1 VINPFLVNTLEG
13 IRGYLPKL
21 LERLILNNMMK
32 FFRLF
37 SILSFLTVLW
47 LPAFS
52 QQDSIPV
59 TTLVE
64 KVNKQVTDIPLEKV
78 YLHFDKPYYAV
89 GDTIWFKAYL
99 TSIQNIP
106 SELSKIIYVD
116 VLSSKDSIVESI
128 KIPVMNGVAPGSIPI
143 SDASYKQGNYHI
155 RAYTRWMINF
165 SPDYFYSK
173 NLLVGNAINKDVSTD
188 ITFKSTATDRNVKV
202 NAQVLLKN
210 EDNLPLSNRRVN
222 WEVIVDYERISRGR
236 GDTDAKG
243 LLNIEFSSSRD
254 VDLRSGQ
261 LIATIDIGKTKPV
274 EVVFPLQTAFS
285 ENDVQFFPEG
295 GDLVADLPSEVAFK
309 ALRSDGLGVELTGTV
324 VDEEGNVVTEITS
337 KHLGMGKFLL
347 TPETNKTYFANV
359 QFADGTKGTFKLPAV
374 KSEGII
380 VSVDNSDL
388 MNVKFVIRANRP
400 YVEKN
405 YNSGFYIVGRNGG
418 IVYYAAQSILRN
430 QEYSASIPKK
440 NFPSGIAQLSILSAS
455 GNVLSERIVFIR
467 QGDAL
472 NMDLSSD
479 LTKYTQR
486 QKVQMKLS
494 ASSDGKPSLGSFSVA
509 VIDETKVPVN
519 EDKETTILSS
529 LLLSSDI
536 EGYIEEPNYYFYDV
550 NDKKLSDLDLLML
563 TQGYRRYTYADIL
576 ANKPPA
582 ISYLP
587 EKSLAISGMIRRK
600 DGMPLTNGRLLL
612 QIPER
617 SFYKDGNTDDKGRFS
632 FTDLAFQDSVEV
644 VINARNNLNSEN
656 LMIMTDGEP
665 FPEPDIS
672 ATKPDQLI
680 NIDSALETYLQN
692 NKLNNSSGFLLREV
706 TIEARAPR
714 APSHADYGALT
725 GLSMQADYL
734 YKGDQLAGCN
744 NLIGCLTGSMGLTY
758 IDRVLYLS
766 RSYTAGNRLPV
777 EIYANGLQVDV
788 NYLMGI
794 QVEGI
799 ESIEV
804 FMNDGVSG
812 INSRNRTNG
821 VLVINMKEV
830 KKTKVSAQDIA
841 DLFPPTNVM
850 TFMPNGYSAERQ
862 FYVPK
867 YAGPQTTLQS
877 KDNRTTIY
885 WNPYL
890 VTDENGELSFEYF
903 NSDGKGT
910 FRVVVEGVDED
921 GHIGRSVYRY
931 QVE

>member
-1 VINPFLVNTLEG
+1 
-13 IRGYLPKL
+13 
-21 LERLILNNMMK
+21 MMK
-32 FFRLF
+32 YIKLI
-37 SILSFLTVLW
+37 SILSLLTILW
-47 LPAFS
+47 FPAFS

-59 TTLVE
+59 TTIVE

-99 TSIQNIP
+99 TSVQNIP

-128 KIPVMNGVAPGSIPI
+128 KIPVINGVAPGSIPI
-143 SDASYKQGNYHI
+143 SDASFKQGNYHI
-155 RAYTRWMINF
+155 RAYTRWMLNF
-165 SPDYFYSK
+165 SPNYFFSK
-173 NLLVGNAINKDVSTD
+173 NLLVGNAINKDISTN
-188 ITFKSTATDRNVKV
+188 ITFNSTATDKNVKV
-202 NAQVLLKN
+202 SAQVLFKN
-210 EDNLPLSNRRVN
+210 EDNVPLSNRRVN
-222 WEVIVDYERISRGR
+222 WEVVVDYERVSRGR
-236 GDTDAKG
+236 GDTDTKG
-243 LLNIEFSSSRD
+243 LLNIEFSSSKD

-261 LIATIDIGKTKPV
+261 LIATVDIGKTKPINV
-274 EVVFPLQTAFS
+274 SFPLQKVAL

-295 GDLVADLPSEVAFK
+295 GDLVADLLSEVAFK

-324 VDEEGNVVTEITS
+324 VDADGNIVAQMS
-337 KHLGMGKFLL
+337 SQHLGMGKFLF
-347 TPETNKTYFANV
+347 TPENNKIYFANV
-359 QFADGTKGTFKLPAV
+359 QFADGTKGTFKLPDV
-374 KSEGII
+374 KPEGIS

-388 MNVKFVIRANRP
+388 TNLKFVIRSNRP
-400 YVEKN
+400 YLEKN
-405 YNSGFYIVGRNGG
+405 FNSGFYIIGRNGG
-418 IVYYAAQSILRN
+418 IVYYAAQTVLRN

-440 NFPSGIAQLSILSAS
+440 NFPTGIAQLSILSSS
-455 GNVLSERIVFIR
+455 GKILSERVVFIK
-467 QGDAL
+467 QADSLTMGL
-472 NMDLSSD
+472 TSDLS
-479 LTKYTQR
+479 KYTQR
-486 QKVQMKLS
+486 QKVQMKLN
-494 ASSDGKPSLGSFSVA
+494 ASSEGKPSLGSFSVA
-509 VIDETKVPVN
+509 VIDESKVPVN
-519 EDKETTILSS
+519 DDKETTILSS

-563 TQGYRRYTYADIL
+563 TQGYRRYTYNDIL
-576 ANKPPA
+576 ANKLPA

-617 SFYKDGNTDDKGRFS
+617 SFYKDGKTDDKGRFS

-665 FPEPDIS
+665 FPQPDIS
-672 ATKPDQLI
+672 ASAPDQII
-680 NIDSALETYLQN
+680 NIDSALDTYLQN
-692 NKLNNSSGFLLREV
+692 SKLQNSSGFLLREV
-706 TIEARAPR
+706 TIEGRAAR

-744 NLIGCLTGSMGLTY
+744 DLVSCLTGSMGLTY
-758 IDRVLYLS
+758 VDRVLYLS
-766 RSYTAGNRLPV
+766 RSYNTGNRLPI

-788 NYLMGI
+788 NYLYGI

-821 VLVINMKEV
+821 VLVINMKEI

-841 DLFPPTNVM
+841 DLFPPTNIM

-867 YAGPQTTLQS
+867 YSGPQTTLQS

-890 VTDENGELSFEYF
+890 LTDENGDVNFEYF

>member
-1 VINPFLVNTLEG
+1 
-13 IRGYLPKL
+13 
-21 LERLILNNMMK
+21 MMK
-32 FFRLF
+32 YIRLF
-37 SILSFLTVLW
+37 SILSLLTVLW

-59 TTLVE
+59 TTIVE

-106 SELSKIIYVD
+106 SELSKIVYVD

-143 SDASYKQGNYHI
+143 SDASFKQGNYHI
-155 RAYTRWMINF
+155 RAYTRWMLNF
-165 SPDYFYSK
+165 SPNYFFSK
-173 NLLVGNAINKDVSTD
+173 NLLVGNAINKDISTN
-188 ITFKSTATDRNVKV
+188 ITFNSTATDKNVKV
-202 NAQVLLKN
+202 NAQVLIKN
-210 EDNLPLSNRRVN
+210 EDNVPLSNRRVN

-243 LLNIEFSSSRD
+243 LLNIEFSSSKD

-261 LIATIDIGKTKPV
+261 LVATVEIGKAKPV
-274 EVVFPLQTAFS
+274 NVSFPLKTAVL
-285 ENDVQFFPEG
+285 ENDIQFFPEG
-295 GDLVADLPSEVAFK
+295 GDLIADLLSEVAFK
-309 ALRSDGLGVELTGTV
+309 ALRSDGLGVELKGTV
-324 VDEEGNVVTEITS
+324 VDAEGNTVAEMTS
-337 KHLGMGKFLL
+337 QHLGMGKFLF
-347 TPETNKTYFANV
+347 TPGNNKTYFANV
-359 QFADGTKGTFKLPAV
+359 EFADGTKGTFKLPAV
-374 KSEGII
+374 KAEGIS

-388 MNVKFVIRANRP
+388 TNLKFVIRANRP

-405 YNSGFYIVGRNGG
+405 FNSGFYIIGRNGG
-418 IVYYAAQSILRN
+418 IVYYAAQSVLRS

-440 NFPSGIAQLSILSAS
+440 NFPTGIAQLSILSSS
-455 GNVLSERIVFIR
+455 GNILSERVVFIK
-467 QGDAL
+467 QADSL
-472 NMDLSSD
+472 TMNLTSD
-479 LTKYTQR
+479 LPKYTQR
-486 QKVQMKLS
+486 QKVQMKLN
-494 ASSDGKPSLGSFSVA
+494 ASSAGEPSLGSFSVA
-509 VIDETKVPVN
+509 VIDESKVPVN
-519 EDKETTILSS
+519 DDKETTILSS

-536 EGYIEEPNYYFYDV
+536 EGYIEEPNYYFHEV
-550 NDKKLSDLDLLML
+550 NNKKLSDLDLLML
-563 TQGYRRYTYADIL
+563 TQGYRRYTYNDIL

-587 EKSLAISGMIRRK
+587 EKSLAVSGMIRRK

-617 SFYKDGNTDDKGRFS
+617 SFYKDGKTDDKGRFS

-665 FPEPDIS
+665 FPQPDIS
-672 ATKPDQLI
+672 ASVPDEVI

-692 NKLNNSSGFLLREV
+692 SKLQNSSGFLLREV
-706 TIEARAPR
+706 TIEGRAAR

-734 YKGDQLAGCN
+734 YKGDQLKGCN
-744 NLIGCLTGSMGLTY
+744 ELIGCLTGSMGLTY
-758 IDRVLYLS
+758 VDRLLYLS
-766 RSYTAGNRLPV
+766 RSYNTGNRLPI

-821 VLVINMKEV
+821 VLVINMKEI
-830 KKTKVSAQDIA
+830 KKTKVSAQDLA
-841 DLFPPTNVM
+841 DLFPPTNIM

-867 YAGPQTTLQS
+867 YSGPQTTLQS
-877 KDNRTTIY
+877 RDNRTTIY

-890 VTDENGELSFEYF
+890 LTDEKGDLTFEYF

-910 FRVVVEGVDED
+910 FRVVVEGIDED